1 MSDIPTTVRQ
11 QIRERSEGRCE
22 FTSMREGRCAGT
34 ADDAHHLTLRARRGK
49 HTTDNLAYICRPCHR
64 KVHRQEKPFYDGPFT
79 DKKDRTFYTYPSP
92 DARSGEK
99 YKLYLWH
106 QIAEGLQGRA
116 MELDEKFQRDYQR
129 ETLARI
135 DMAETLAEMERFAM
149 FPLVNGQPDDAIEY
163 AQSLGITSPSTVRAF
178 LASGKFLLDNKE
190 DADKIR
196 AYNGEAMAG
205 REFTWSMLKG
215 MTGSLNRLDAH
226 DRQVAIEDA
235 MNLRAAGHSGS
246 EAVQII
252 RGDVPQRN
260 NEWEV
265 TAYVEM
271 PRRRVTL
278 RVSAPT
284 TEGALKAFGRSVG
297 ASGPLGGALVISGE
311 NVREV

>member
-1 MSDIPTTVRQ
+1 MTDVPTTVRQ
-11 QIRERSEGRCE
+11 AVTERSGHQCE
-22 FTSMREGRCAGT
+22 LLHLKRGRCAQWG
-34 ADDAHHLTLRARRGK
+34 ADQHHIVYRSRGGK
-49 HTTDNLAYICRPCHR
+49 HTTDNLIHLCRTHHDLVHEKGKPILTDRKERRYYQLHDGEEIARFYI
-64 KVHRQEKPFYDGPFT
+64 YADMI
-79 DKKDRTFYTYPSP
+79 DD
-92 DARSGEK
+92 
-99 YKLYLWH
+99 
-106 QIAEGLQGRA
+106 LQGRA

-252 RGDVPQRN
+252 RGDVPQQN

-265 TAYVEM
+265 SGYVEM